1 MNEVIFP
8 QGVDHE
14 KDRDTLTWRAY
25 RLLEEMIVT
34 LQLKPGQVLSENALA
49 QQIGLGR
56 TPVREAIQKL
66 AVEGLVVVLSRKGVL
81 VSEINISKHLQLL
94 EVRRELERL
103 VARTAAVR
111 ANRAQRAEFVKLAE
125 GFATSAA
132 EDDDVMFMRLDR
144 KFNQMILEAARN
156 EYAANAMRQIQG
168 LSRRFW
174 YQHYQTVLDLPR
186 CARLH
191 EAVAAAISEGD
202 AARAEAASDK
212 LLDYIEEF
220 SRATI

>member
-1 MNEVIFP
+1 MNENSSLESF
-8 QGVDHE
+8 DDE
-14 KDRDTLTWRAY
+14 KDRNTLTWQAY
-25 RLLEEMIVT
+25 RALEESIVT
-34 LQLKPGQVLSENALA
+34 LRLKPGEVLSENALA

-66 AVEGLVVVLSRKGVL
+66 ASEGLVVVLSRRGIL

-103 VARTAAVR
+103 VARSAAMR
-111 ANRAQRAEFVKLAE
+111 SNAKQRLEFDELAE
-125 GFATSAA
+125 GFAACA
-132 EDDDVMFMRLDR
+132 EADDDVTFMRLDR
-144 KFNQMILEAARN
+144 RFNRLTLEAARN
-156 EYAANAMRQIQG
+156 EYASNAMRQIQG

-191 EAVAAAISEGD
+191 EAVAEAIGKGD
-202 AARAEAASDK
+202 PAEAATASDR

-220 SRATI
+220 ARATI